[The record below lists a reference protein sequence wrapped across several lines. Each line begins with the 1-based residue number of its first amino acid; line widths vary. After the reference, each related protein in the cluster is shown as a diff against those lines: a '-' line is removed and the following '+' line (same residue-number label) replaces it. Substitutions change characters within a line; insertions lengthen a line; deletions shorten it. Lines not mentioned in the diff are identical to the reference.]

1 MANALYTA
9 ILEQANKGNKVQEL
23 VRQCFVI
30 NDQATIT
37 EAARMIDENPRFDK
51 EQSRARLAGLRM
63 AMQRVCKS
71 MDLPKMT
78 VKKAEGSWI
87 VAVSDK
93 KTDKATDFE
102 AQVQKLVEKAF
113 EEGQAVTLA
122 NLFRNHAD
130 AIRDMLN
137 AEEATI

>member
-23 VRQCFVI
+23 VRQCFVT

-78 VKKAEGSWI
+78 VKKADGSWI
-87 VAVSDK
+87 VAVSEK
-93 KTDKATDFE
+93 KTDKQTDFAKQLE
-102 AQVQKLVEKAF
+102 NLIEKAQ
-113 EEGQAVTLA
+113 EEGQMKTLETLMEKA
-122 NLFRNHAD
+122 WLMLVEMNHAEQ
-130 AIRDMLN
+130 
-137 AEEATI
+137 AEV